1 MHELIITDF
10 NFNEFFVIMNFKEKI
25 FGHKDLMSIGTANLF
40 GSGIS
45 AIFWF
50 SLASLINP
58 EEYGQ
63 IHYFLAIAG
72 MAQLLSL
79 ISTTNA
85 LQVYVAKNIKIHSTL
100 FFISIIAGI
109 VSSLVVFL
117 FFSRTDTS
125 LLVLGYIIFELS
137 NGFLLGKKLFSN
149 YAKFFLTQKILTVIF
164 GFGLYF
170 TFGVDGIIFGL
181 VLSYVPYIWILVN
194 EFRNT
199 RIDFSLLKP
208 RKGFLINNY
217 GINISSAV
225 GGQMDKLII
234 APILGLELLG
244 NYSLAMQFLVILLLL
259 PTTVFKYLLTQ
270 DSSGKNTKNL
280 KKNTIFAS
288 VGLATFGIVI
298 LPMIIPILFPN
309 YIDTVIAIQI
319 ISVAIIPGTIG
330 IFYDSKLLSIE
341 KSKFLVIGKGIGLF
355 TMISGFVILGPIYGI
370 IGLAV
375 TLVVSSCLQ
384 TLVVIIASKT
394 IRYEEKH

>member
-1 MHELIITDF
+1 
-10 NFNEFFVIMNFKEKI
+10 
-25 FGHKDLMSIGTANLF
+25 
-40 GSGIS
+40 
-45 AIFWF
+45 
-50 SLASLINP
+50 
-58 EEYGQ
+58 
-63 IHYFLAIAG
+63 

-164 GFGLYF
+164 GLGLYF

-244 NYSLAMQFLVILLLL
+244 NYSLAMQFAVILMLL

-319 ISVAIIPGTIG
+319 ISVAIIPSTIG

>member
-1 MHELIITDF
+1 
-10 NFNEFFVIMNFKEKI
+10 MNFKKKI
-25 FGHKDLMSIGTANLF
+25 LGNKDLTSIGIANLF

-164 GFGLYF
+164 GLGLYF

-217 GINISSAV
+217 GINISGAV

>member
-1 MHELIITDF
+1 M
-10 NFNEFFVIMNFKEKI
+10 NFLGIMNFKEKI
-25 FGHKDLMSIGTANLF
+25 FGHKDLVSIGSANLL
-40 GSGIS
+40 GNGIS

-109 VSSLVVFL
+109 VSSLVVFI
-117 FFSRTDTS
+117 FFSRTDAS

-164 GFGLYF
+164 GLGLYF

-288 VGLATFGIVI
+288 IGLAVFGIVV

-319 ISVAIIPGTIG
+319 ISVAIIPSTIG

>member
-1 MHELIITDF
+1 
-10 NFNEFFVIMNFKEKI
+10 MNFKEKI

-217 GINISSAV
+217 GINISGAV

-288 VGLATFGIVI
+288 VGLTMFGIVI

-319 ISVAIIPGTIG
+319 ISVAIIPSTIG

-341 KSKFLVIGKGIGLF
+341 KSKFLVIGKCIGLF

-375 TLVVSSCLQ
+375 TLVISSCLQ

>member
-1 MHELIITDF
+1 
-10 NFNEFFVIMNFKEKI
+10 MNFKEKI

-117 FFSRTDTS
+117 FFSRTDAS

>member
-1 MHELIITDF
+1 
-10 NFNEFFVIMNFKEKI
+10 MNFKEKI
-25 FGHKDLMSIGTANLF
+25 FGHKDLLSIGTANLF

-164 GFGLYF
+164 GLGLYF

>member
-1 MHELIITDF
+1 
-10 NFNEFFVIMNFKEKI
+10 MNFKEKI
-25 FGHKDLMSIGTANLF
+25 FGHKDLMSIGIANLL
-40 GSGIS
+40 GNVIS

-164 GFGLYF
+164 GLGLYF

-208 RKGFLINNY
+208 RKGFIINNY
-217 GINISSAV
+217 GINISGAV
-225 GGQMDKLII
+225 GGQIDKLII
-234 APILGLELLG
+234 VPLLGFELLG
-244 NYSLAMQFLVILLLL
+244 NYSLAMQFLIILLLF
-259 PTTVFKYLLTQ
+259 PTIVFKYLLPM
-270 DSSGKNTKNL
+270 DSSVKNTKNL
-280 KKNTIFAS
+280 KKISILVSIA
-288 VGLATFGIVI
+288 LATFGIVV
-298 LPMIIPILFPN
+298 LPMIIPILFPKF
-309 YIDTVIAIQI
+309 IDSIVAIQI
-319 ISVAIIPGTIG
+319 ISVVVIPTTIG
-330 IFYDSKLLSIE
+330 VFYESKLLALE
-341 KSKFLVIGKGIGLF
+341 KGKFPIIGKSIGI
-355 TMISGFVILGPIYGI
+355 IIVVVGFLTLGPIYGM

-375 TLVVSSCLQ
+375 TFVVSGLLE
-384 TLVVIIASKT
+384 TIFVIIASKT
-394 IRYEEKH
+394 INYKEKI

>member
-1 MHELIITDF
+1 
-10 NFNEFFVIMNFKEKI
+10 MNFKEKI
-25 FGHKDLMSIGTANLF
+25 FGHKDLLSIGTANLF

-288 VGLATFGIVI
+288 IGLAVFGIVV

-319 ISVAIIPGTIG
+319 ISVAIIPSTIG

>member
-1 MHELIITDF
+1 M
-10 NFNEFFVIMNFKEKI
+10 NFLGIMNFKEKI
-25 FGHKDLMSIGTANLF
+25 FGHKDLVSIGSANLL
-40 GSGIS
+40 GNGIS

-58 EEYGQ
+58 EEYGK

-181 VLSYVPYIWILVN
+181 VLSYVPYIWIIVN

-225 GGQMDKLII
+225 GGQIDKLII

-288 VGLATFGIVI
+288 VGLTMFGIVI

>member
-1 MHELIITDF
+1 M
-10 NFNEFFVIMNFKEKI
+10 NFFGIMNFKEKI
-25 FGHKDLMSIGTANLF
+25 FGHKDLVSIGSANLL
-40 GSGIS
+40 GNGIS

-164 GFGLYF
+164 GLGLYF

-319 ISVAIIPGTIG
+319 ISVAIIPSTIG

-341 KSKFLVIGKGIGLF
+341 KSKFLVIGKGIGVF

>member
-1 MHELIITDF
+1 M
-10 NFNEFFVIMNFKEKI
+10 NFFGIMNFKEKI
-25 FGHKDLMSIGTANLF
+25 FGHKDLVSIGSANLL
-40 GSGIS
+40 GNGIS

-164 GFGLYF
+164 GLGLYF

-217 GINISSAV
+217 GINISGAV

-319 ISVAIIPGTIG
+319 ISVAIIPSTIG

>member
-1 MHELIITDF
+1 
-10 NFNEFFVIMNFKEKI
+10 MNFKEKI
-25 FGHKDLMSIGTANLF
+25 FGHKDLLSIGTANLF

-244 NYSLAMQFLVILLLL
+244 NYSLAMQFAVILMLL

-288 VGLATFGIVI
+288 VGLTMFGIVI

-319 ISVAIIPGTIG
+319 ISVAIIPSTIG
-330 IFYDSKLLSIE
+330 IFYESKLLSIE

>member
-1 MHELIITDF
+1 M
-10 NFNEFFVIMNFKEKI
+10 NFLGIMNFKEKI
-25 FGHKDLMSIGTANLF
+25 FGHKDLVSIGSANLL
-40 GSGIS
+40 GNGIS

-319 ISVAIIPGTIG
+319 ISVAIIPSTIG

>member
-1 MHELIITDF
+1 M
-10 NFNEFFVIMNFKEKI
+10 NFLGIMNFKEKI
-25 FGHKDLMSIGTANLF
+25 FGHKDLVSIGSANLL
-40 GSGIS
+40 GNGIS

-244 NYSLAMQFLVILLLL
+244 NYSLAMQFFVILLLL

-288 VGLATFGIVI
+288 IGLAVFGIVV